1 MSLRWRSAA
10 ERKMPR
16 LMRSRSILLN
26 QLDLVEPGGVGGSEV
41 QADVGVKLQ
50 ELLHSL
56 CLVGREVVQDDVDLL
71 ARRLLGDY
79 RSQEG
84 DELLGGMPGSS
95 PPDHLAGLG
104 VERGV
109 QGEGASAD
117 VLEAVAL
124 EAPGR
129 QRQDGIA
136 AIEGLN
142 GGLLVQAEYDGVLWG
157 VEVKADDVGR
167 LGLEVRVVGS
177 HIALEAM
184 WLETGPLP
192 DPGHPHVRY
201 IQVPSQLSAAPV
213 GAPVGRRPAGGTQD
227 LGLEFVDV
235 RSWLPALVAGVE
247 ALQSLSQERL

>member
-84 DELLGGMPGSS
+84 DELLGGMPGGGAVRPITS
-95 PPDHLAGLG
+95 P
-104 VERGV
+104 
-109 QGEGASAD
+109 
-117 VLEAVAL
+117 VLV
-124 EAPGR
+124 
-129 QRQDGIA
+129 
-136 AIEGLN
+136 
-142 GGLLVQAEYDGVLWG
+142 
-157 VEVKADDVGR
+157 
-167 LGLEVRVVGS
+167 
-177 HIALEAM
+177 
-184 WLETGPLP
+184 
-192 DPGHPHVRY
+192 
-201 IQVPSQLSAAPV
+201 LSAAYRERVPLRTYSK
-213 GAPVGRRPAGGTQD
+213 PWRSKRPA
-227 LGLEFVDV
+227 
-235 RSWLPALVAGVE
+235 
-247 ALQSLSQERL
+247 